1 MAKDISINICRYESF
16 EAMSAFLRR
25 VGFLLDFILG
35 LWISK
40 FGRRWGG
47 LERFIPLHDT
57 IDVHSIILFVRRVGL
72 D

>member
-1 MAKDISINICRYESF
+1 VAEDIGINICRYESF
-16 EAMSAFLRR
+16 KAMSAFLRR

-40 FGRRWGG
+40 FGRGWCG

-57 IDVHSIILFVRRVGL
+57 IDVHSIILFARGVGL